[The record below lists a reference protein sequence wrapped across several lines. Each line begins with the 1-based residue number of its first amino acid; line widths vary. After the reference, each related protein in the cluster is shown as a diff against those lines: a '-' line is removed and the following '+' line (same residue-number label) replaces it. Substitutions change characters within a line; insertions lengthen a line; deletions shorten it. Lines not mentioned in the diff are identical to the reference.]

1 MSVFFMYWS
10 LANVMTTEIIK
21 AGGIAAIKMLEGS
34 EASVNFGKMYAT
46 LKTSKVAA

>member
-10 LANVMTTEIIK
+10 LANVMATETIK

-34 EASVNFGKMYAT
+34 EASVNFGKM
-46 LKTSKVAA
+46 